1 MTIITKRRKKPGGR
15 QHRKGAPCLLDQRG
29 GNSCSGRQQFSGTG
43 GREDGRMAPRKT
55 RQNQRVCD
63 VFLRSGVK
71 PCPPGEALVTGT

>member
-43 GREDGRMAPRKT
+43 GREDGSQKNKT
-55 RQNQRVCD
+55 EPTRLRRVPKERGKG
-63 VFLRSGVK
+63 LSTLGK
-71 PCPPGEALVTGT
+71 HL